1 MLLKNKHQ
9 DVTQS
14 PKSVDFS
21 TNNDTILLAIGK
33 LLVNQQ
39 RTINSTNIND
49 YEFKIFSQFGDDGL
63 IQYLIQTLNI
73 KHNRFIEFGVED
85 YSESNTRFL
94 LMNNNWSGFVIDGS
108 VDNINR
114 LTNTDY
120 YWRYDLQAI
129 AEFITAENI
138 NTIIQKS
145 GMSDIGILSIDI
157 DGNDYFVLKNLD
169 LNTINP
175 DILILEY
182 NSVFGPIRKI
192 TIPYDPN
199 FRRTEK
205 HYSNLYWGA
214 SLPALNSLAQEK
226 GYCLIGSNMAGNNA
240 YFIREDLQNN
250 VLRRR
255 NAEEI
260 WVDSKFRES
269 RNMDNSLSF
278 LRKEQRIEAIKGLPV
293 LNIET
298 GLIEQL

>member
-1 MLLKNKHQ
+1 MFLNRKKQESFKRQEVIIDKVH
-9 DVTQS
+9 D
-14 PKSVDFS
+14 
-21 TNNDTILLAIGK
+21 DTVLLAIGK

-39 RTINSTNIND
+39 QTIQSTNIND
-49 YEFKIFSQFGDDGL
+49 YEFKIFSQFGDDGI
-63 IQYLIQTLNI
+63 IQYLINTLNI
-73 KHNRFIEFGVED
+73 RHHSFIEFGIED

-108 VDNINR
+108 VENINR

-157 DGNDYFVLKNLD
+157 DGNDYFVLKELD

-214 SLPALNSLAQEK
+214 SLPALNSLAEEK

-255 NAEEI
+255 NAEDI